1 MLRVGIPRALLYY
14 QYYPMWKTFFESL
27 GAEVVVSETTSKTVL
42 TNGTRCVVAETCLP
56 TKIFCGHVQAIADQA
71 DFVFVPSIR
80 SLEPNVYNC
89 SKFLGLPDLVR
100 NTVPGC
106 PPVIDMEIDVNK
118 GMKRVRE
125 EIHSVARNFTRDTA
139 SIDRA
144 WQRAQA
150 ADRQY
155 RALLQHGLT
164 PIEAIARWEGG
175 KASDSAPHTDGDLR
189 VAVVGHPYNVYD
201 GYINHNLM
209 QRLTKMG
216 VQVLTAEQTPGA
228 ALDAGTARLV
238 GKPYW
243 TYEDELVGAAGHYL
257 YRDADGVICV
267 VSFGC
272 GPDSLMVDVVRRAA
286 KEIGQVPF
294 SVITLDEHTG
304 EAGLLTRLEA
314 FVDMLR
320 RRRNRL
326 SVGRA

>member
-1 MLRVGIPRALLYY
+1 MVRIGIPRALLYY
-14 QYYPMWKTFFESL
+14 QYYPMWKTFFECL
-27 GAEVVVSETTSKTVL
+27 GAEVIVSDTTSKTVL
-42 TNGTRCVVAETCLP
+42 TNGIRCVVAETCLP
-56 TKIFCGHVQAIADQA
+56 TKIFCGHVQDIADKV

-106 PPVIDMEIDVNK
+106 PTVIDMEIDVNK
-118 GMKRVRE
+118 GPKRVRG
-125 EIHSVARNFTRDTA
+125 EIHSVGLHLTRDTA
-139 SIDRA
+139 AIDRA
-144 WQRAQA
+144 WQQAQA
-150 ADRQY
+150 ADRDY
-155 RALLQHGLT
+155 HSILQRGLT
-164 PIEAIARWEGG
+164 PDEAIVHWEGG
-175 KASDSAPHTDGDLR
+175 EAPSGAPRADADLR
-189 VAVVGHPYNVYD
+189 VAVVGHPYNIYD
-201 GYINHNLM
+201 GYINHNLL
-209 QRLTKMG
+209 QRIERMG

-257 YRDADGVICV
+257 YGGADGVICV

-286 KEIGQVPF
+286 KQMGQVPL

-320 RRRNRL
+320 RRRNRWTA
-326 SVGRA
+326 SRP